1 MSDGTDGY
9 DRVEAIGSLH
19 QIFFKAESAAKAGIR
34 ETETEFMIIRII
46 AADRQVEIDDARN
59 FRAFS
64 VRIEGPF
71 DDPALQAELLGRV
84 ALSSDRE
91 HAWISEKVLREW
103 PSLAS
108 EAWWQEGLTNMIAAV
123 QKFGWIDN
131 ANHSI
136 RAHIER
142 AP

>member
-1 MSDGTDGY
+1 M
-9 DRVEAIGSLH
+9 
-19 QIFFKAESAAKAGIR
+19 
-34 ETETEFMIIRII
+34 MIRII
-46 AADRQVEIDDARN
+46 ASHRSIEIDEPDN

-71 DDPALQAELLGRV
+71 EDPAAEAELLGRIAV
-84 ALSSDRE
+84 SHDRE
-91 HAWISEKVLREW
+91 HAWISEQALREW
-103 PSLAS
+103 PQLTS
-108 EAWWQEGLTNMIAAV
+108 EAWWQDGLTKMIAAV

>member
-1 MSDGTDGY
+1 M
-9 DRVEAIGSLH
+9 
-19 QIFFKAESAAKAGIR
+19 
-34 ETETEFMIIRII
+34 MIRII
-46 AADRQVEIDDARN
+46 ASSRSVEIDDPAN

-71 DDPALQAELLGRV
+71 DDTKVEAELLGRV
-84 ALSSDRE
+84 AVKSDGE
-91 HAWISEKVLREW
+91 HAWISEQALREW
-103 PSLAS
+103 PSLKS
-108 EAWWQEGLTNMIAAV
+108 EAWWQDGLTGMIAAV

-131 ANHSI
+131 TDHSI